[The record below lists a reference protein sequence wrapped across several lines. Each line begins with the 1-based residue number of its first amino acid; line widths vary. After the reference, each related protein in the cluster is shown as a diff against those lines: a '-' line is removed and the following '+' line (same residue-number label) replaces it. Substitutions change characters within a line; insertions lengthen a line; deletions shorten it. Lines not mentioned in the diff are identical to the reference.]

1 MYALGRLLQ
10 LLGLTILPVAVL
22 LELQSTLDLRQY
34 LTLSAFGATLFAV
47 GYVLQGLGDKGETK

>member
-22 LELQSTLDLRQY
+22 MEFQQTIDLRQY
-34 LTLSAFGATLFAV
+34 LTITAFGATIFAM
-47 GYVLQGLGDKGETK
+47 GYVLQFLGNKGKSE